1 MVRSNKKYLYL
12 DTNVII
18 DYTCKR
24 EPFFKHAEK
33 IFKLSENQQL
43 KIAVGALT
51 FTTFFYLTSKILMK
65 DTRIKFSKF
74 LRENTSVLALTSESV
89 EWAENSNFPD
99 FEDAIQN
106 HIAESNGCTTIITRN
121 TKDFKKSNLEI
132 LSPEEFLA
140 TQEI

>member
-1 MVRSNKKYLYL
+1 MTRFNKKYLYL

-18 DYTCKR
+18 DYACRR
-24 EPFFKHAEK
+24 EPHFTYAEK
-33 IFKLSENQQL
+33 IFKLSENKQV

-51 FTTFFYLTSKILMK
+51 FSTFFYLTSKILMK
-65 DTRIKFSKF
+65 DTRIRFSRF

-89 EWAENSNFPD
+89 EWAEKSNFSD

-121 TKDFKKSNLEI
+121 KKDFKKSDLPV
-132 LSPEEFLA
+132 LTPEEFLA